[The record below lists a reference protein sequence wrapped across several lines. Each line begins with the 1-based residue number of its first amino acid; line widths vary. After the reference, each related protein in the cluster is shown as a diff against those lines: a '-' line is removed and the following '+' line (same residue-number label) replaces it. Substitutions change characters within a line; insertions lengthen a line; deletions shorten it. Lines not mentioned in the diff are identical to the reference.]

1 MTQITNSYELWFNT
15 ISNKVILYISSI
27 KEQT

>member
-15 ISNKVILYISSI
+15 ISNQVILYISSI